1 VDRKIKI
8 LLIEDNPGDARL
20 IEEMLKEANVRF
32 ELVCEE
38 RLSSGIERIRS
49 DGFDIILLDLGL
61 PDSQG
66 LGTLTKL
73 NEIRQVAPVIV
84 LTGLA
89 DETVGLQAV
98 QEGAQDFLV
107 KGQIEKN
114 LLMRS
119 IKYAIERKKTGE
131 ALKATA
137 AELKEAQRVAHIGS
151 WDWDAV
157 TDTITWSAEYYS
169 ILNLDPKVPPP
180 DYQNHLKIYT
190 PESSARLDAAVKKA
204 TQTGEPYELDLE
216 IAEPTGPT
224 RWICARSET
233 KRDTNGRI
241 VGLRGTAQ
249 DITERKK
256 AEDKLRESEEQFRSI
271 FNSAMDGIL
280 IADIETYKFLTG
292 NNTICRMLGYTVDEI
307 GGLSVMDIH
316 SEKDMPYVIGQ
327 FEKLVRREIVIDID
341 VPVRRKDGSIFY
353 ADITTSA
360 LTFAGKACLMG
371 IFRDITE
378 RKKAEK
384 ELWER
389 DAFIRNILETVDEGF
404 IIVDRQYRILSANK
418 AFCRSANLQEG
429 QVLGRLCYE
438 VAHHC
443 DKPCFECGEE
453 CAVKHTFETGEP
465 HEVSHTH
472 VSDNGTKYHVEIK
485 SYPITDASGN
495 VVSAIET
502 INDVTE
508 QKKLEEQ
515 LRHAQKMEAVG
526 TLAGGI
532 AHDFNNIL
540 NVIMGYGA
548 MVLDSLESD
557 SPSKDQM
564 NEVLAAAER
573 AANLTKRLLVF
584 SRQQVVDVKPIDV
597 NETILGVQ
605 KMLVRIIRENIE
617 FNLDLA
623 DSQLKVMADAGQIE
637 QVLMNLT
644 SNARDAMPEGGR
656 LTISTRLQE
665 LDDEYVATY
674 GYGEPGMYT
683 LITVADTG
691 CGMDAE
697 TQNKIFEPFF
707 TTKGIGEGTGLGL
720 AISYGIIKQHNGYI
734 KVYSEPGQGT
744 VFKIYL
750 PVVEESG
757 LPDKMTE
764 APDAVKG
771 GNETVLVAED
781 DASLRKLTRIVLESY
796 GYSVI
801 TAEDGE
807 DAITKF
813 MENTDK
819 IQLAILDMIMP
830 KKSGKEASEV
840 IRGKSPLTK
849 ILFASGYTMDNINT
863 RELTESGFDFII
875 KPIRPQDLLRKVR
888 EMLDRK
894 A

>member
-1 VDRKIKI
+1 MDQKIEI

-20 IEEMLKEANVRF
+20 IEELLKESNVRF

-38 RLSSGIERIRS
+38 RLSSGIERIKS

-73 NEIRQVAPVIV
+73 NEIRPEAPVIV

-89 DETVGLQAV
+89 DETVGLRAV

-107 KGQIEKN
+107 KGQVEKN

-119 IKYAIERKKTGE
+119 IKYAIERKKTDE
-131 ALKATA
+131 ALKASA
-137 AELKEAQRVAHIGS
+137 SELKEAQRVAHIGS
-151 WDWDAV
+151 WAWDAV

-169 ILNLDPKVPPP
+169 IINLNPKMPPP
-180 DYQNHLKIYT
+180 NYHNHLKIYT
-190 PESSARLDAAVKKA
+190 PESSERLAAAVKKA

-224 RWICARSET
+224 RWICARGEI
-233 KRDTNGRI
+233 KRDATGRI
-241 VGLRGTAQ
+241 VEFRGTAQ

-256 AEDKLRESEEQFRSI
+256 AEDALQKSE
-271 FNSAMDGIL
+271 
-280 IADIETYKFLTG
+280 
-292 NNTICRMLGYTVDEI
+292 V
-307 GGLSVMDIH
+307 
-316 SEKDMPYVIGQ
+316 
-327 FEKLVRREIVIDID
+327 
-341 VPVRRKDGSIFY
+341 
-353 ADITTSA
+353 
-360 LTFAGKACLMG
+360 
-371 IFRDITE
+371 
-378 RKKAEK
+378 
-384 ELWER
+384 
-389 DAFIRNILETVDEGF
+389 FIKNILETVDEGF
-404 IIVDRQYRILSANK
+404 IIVDRQYRILSANR
-418 AFCRSANLQEG
+418 AFCRSANLQEA

-443 DKPCFECGEE
+443 NKPCFECGEE
-453 CAVKHTFETGEP
+453 CAVKRTFETGEP

-472 VSDNGTKYHVEIK
+472 VSDNGMKYHVEIK
-485 SYPITDASGN
+485 SYPITDSSGN
-495 VVSAIET
+495 VVSAVET

-508 QKKLEEQ
+508 EIKLEDQ

-540 NVIMGYGA
+540 NVIMGYGS
-548 MVLDSLESD
+548 MVMDKLKAD
-557 SPSKDQM
+557 SPEKGQM
-564 NEVLAAAER
+564 NEVLTAAER

-584 SRQQVVDVKPIDV
+584 SRKQVVDVKRIDV

-605 KMLVRIIRENIE
+605 KMLARIIRENIE

-623 DSQLKVMADAGQIE
+623 DGQLKVMADAGQIE
-637 QVLMNLT
+637 QVLLNLT

-674 GYGEPGMYT
+674 GYGEPGRYA
-683 LITVADTG
+683 LITVSDTG
-691 CGMDAE
+691 HGMDAE
-697 TQNKIFEPFF
+697 TQKKIFELFF

-744 VFKIYL
+744 VFKIHL
-750 PVVEESG
+750 PVVEESA
-757 LPDKMTE
+757 LPDKMAE
-764 APDAVKG
+764 VPDAAKG

-807 DAITKF
+807 DAIAKF
-813 MENTDK
+813 MENRDK

-830 KKSGKEASEV
+830 KKSGKEASEG
-840 IRGKSPLTK
+840 IRKISPQIK
-849 ILFASGYTMDNINT
+849 VLFVSGYTMDTVKT
-863 RELTESGFDFII
+863 RELTESGFDFIL

-888 EMLDRK
+888 KILDRK
-894 A
+894 P